1 MGTNPQIDRCC
12 RDILIDEK
20 IGGTVHMA
28 LGRAYP
34 ACGGDNRSAIHWD
47 IVKDIRSEG
56 AVFVDDR
63 VVLEGGNFFLDD

>member
-1 MGTNPQIDRCC
+1 MRWIREIFGV
-12 RDILIDEK
+12 EK
-20 IGGTVHMA
+20 PIIAMCH
-28 LGRAYP
+28 LRA

-63 VVLEGGNFFLDD
+63 VILEGGNFFLDD